1 MIKVEHRDLEKLVRY
16 LDKVSKHPEINKTS
30 IILASK
36 RLSSMIKDK
45 YIDIK
50 PHYDS
55 TNRC

>member
-1 MIKVEHRDLEKLVRY
+1 MIKVEHRDLEKLVRF
-16 LDKVSKHPEINKTS
+16 LDKISKHPEITKTS
-30 IILASK
+30 IILGSK